1 MSKVVFKDILYIKG
15 RIGWQALKKD
25 EYLNKGEYYLITGV
39 DITNEN
45 RINFDNCYYVS
56 KERYDMDENIQVKE
70 GDIIVTKDGTIGKI
84 AIIDKLN
91 KPATL
96 NSHLFLIRNLRED
109 ILNTQFL
116 FYIFRSNMFQKYAVN
131 NTSGSNIPAFTQK
144 NISEFS
150 IELPNLIMQ
159 KKIAN
164 ILKNIDQKI
173 INNNKT
179 NEELEN
185 MAKTIYDYW
194 FLQFDF
200 PDENGKPYKSCGGKM
215 VWNEELKKEIPE
227 GWEVKSL
234 LELSDLNNGIN
245 YDKNENGDK
254 KYKIVNVRNITASTL
269 LINNMDLDLI
279 NLKSLLAD
287 KYLVEEDDI
296 LIARSGTPGAVRLM
310 EGKNNDIIYCGFIIR
325 CKPKRAELRYYLTYL
340 LKIYEGSHV
349 TKTGGSIMQNVSQNT
364 LSQLQICVPS
374 DKILYKYNQK
384 IKIII
389 SMMQSIIKENQTLK
403 ELRDFLLP
411 LLMNGQVGFKEE

>member
-1 MSKVVFKDILYIKG
+1 MSKLKDIAILITKG
-15 RIGWQALKKD
+15 TTPSTIGEEFTDKGINYVKSESITDSKYLNSELFEHITEETHNKLRRSQLKKD
-25 EYLNKGEYYLITGV
+25 DLLFTIAGAYLGKLAIVRE
-39 DITNEN
+39 EN
-45 RINFDNCYYVS
+45 
-56 KERYDMDENIQVKE
+56 
-70 GDIIVTKDGTIGKI
+70 
-84 AIIDKLN
+84 L
-91 KPATL
+91 P
-96 NSHLFLIRNLRED
+96 
-109 ILNTQFL
+109 LNTNQAVGVVRIDSEKADSN
-116 FYIFRSNMFQKYAVN
+116 YIYYYFSQKHINKYIN
-131 NTSGSNIPAFTQK
+131 SLSSQ
-144 NISEFS
+144 SS
-150 IELPNLIMQ
+150 QPNLNLKLLGNLEYKNKDLKEQ
-159 KKIAN
+159 KQISSILSSIDDKIE
-164 ILKNIDQKI
+164 
-173 INNNKT
+173 NNNKI
-179 NEELEN
+179 NEELES

-200 PDENGKPYKSCGGKM
+200 PDENGKPYKSSGGKM
-215 VWNEELKKEIPE
+215 IWNEELKKEIPE

-234 LELSDLNNGIN
+234 LELSDLNNNIN

-254 KYKIVNVRNITASTL
+254 EYKIVNVRNITASTL

-279 NLKSLLAD
+279 NLKSSLAD

-296 LIARSGTPGAVRLM
+296 LIARSGTPGAVRLI

-374 DKILYKYNQK
+374 DKVLYMYNQK
-384 IKIII
+384 IKLII

-411 LLMNGQVGFKEE
+411 LLMNGQLGFKEK